1 MAETKRK
8 VKNPMHFRNTKL
20 SKIYFLQRERKHKK
34 LYSDDLD
41 FVDDELEAGRGFSL
55 QEKLDSPKFSMD
67 LFVLQMTGNEVTVEY
82 FQRCGKFLKLVGG
95 GGGNY
100 NKSLCGFK
108 LKKTFGKQ
116 SFLL

>member
-1 MAETKRK
+1 MSLIFFKSRADSWSTFL
-8 VKNPMHFRNTKL
+8 V

-82 FQRCGKFLKLVGG
+82 FQRCGKFLKWVGVG
-95 GGGNY
+95 V
-100 NKSLCGFK
+100 
-108 LKKTFGKQ
+108 KTTTNLYAD
-116 SFLL
+116 SN